1 MGNVSTTMS
10 LPTAHDIR
18 LDLIS
23 MNEWRVCDRRFPQ
36 TDSRSVLG
44 FIERRGFDYEVIS
57 VLTPGPVRSYGSLAS
72 ATLSFSE

>member
-1 MGNVSTTMS
+1 MHTTTP

-36 TDSRSVLG
+36 TDSRSVIG
-44 FIERRGFDYEVIS
+44 FIERRGFEYEVIS

>member
-1 MGNVSTTMS
+1 MHATM
-10 LPTAHDIR
+10 PAPAAHDIR

-23 MNEWRVCDRRFPQ
+23 MNEWRVSDRRYHQ